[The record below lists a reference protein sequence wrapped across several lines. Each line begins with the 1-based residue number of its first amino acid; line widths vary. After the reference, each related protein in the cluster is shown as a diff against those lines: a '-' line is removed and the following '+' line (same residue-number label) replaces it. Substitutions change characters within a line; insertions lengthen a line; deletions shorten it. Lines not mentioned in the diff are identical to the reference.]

1 MSFSGRYTDS
11 FAEIKPEPF
20 GNLSPEDL
28 RRCREVALLHHTE
41 IRKIVDAIGA
51 ACDVPVAH
59 ILSRRK
65 TMKIAMARQLAMYV
79 AVKAGH
85 SRTMIGI
92 AMNRDQSTVTHG
104 YEAEKRR
111 RGE

>member
-1 MSFSGRYTDS
+1 MSFSGPYSDS
-11 FAEIKPEPF
+11 FAESKPEQF
-20 GNLSPEDL
+20 GNLSDADL
-28 RRCREVALLHHTE
+28 LRCQQIASYSKSE
-41 IRKIVDAIGA
+41 IRKIIETVGA

-59 ILSRRK
+59 ILGRRK
-65 TMKIAMARQLAMYV
+65 TMKIAHARQLAMYV

-85 SRTMIGI
+85 SRNAVGI